1 MDLGECQKVHS
12 DLFRQMYDSDK
23 SAAKDFNHAY
33 EYELEKYLETFAVD
47 CDRKVQKNQRRL
59 EEIQLQ
65 SYDVMEFM
73 TCLTFPVRRHQSKP
87 RNQRSNSK
95 SGDVG

>member
-12 DLFRQMYDSDK
+12 DLFRQMYDCDK
-23 SAAKDFNHAY
+23 ESAGKDFNHEY

-65 SYDVMEFM
+65 SYDVMNSWYH
-73 TCLTFPVRRHQSKP
+73 LTSPA
-87 RNQRSNSK
+87 
-95 SGDVG
+95 